1 MSDKPTSSA
10 ITSSHRTNRHT
21 AQERSPDDLDETSTA
36 ATTRRE
42 MIRAKV
48 TGDVMAEKTT
58 HNSNENGKGRM
69 PNERPTRPAVVD
81 DVFGSYEIDVHTLD
95 RRRYHRSRY
104 RQKASQSFKTCRFC
118 RLAEPARAKLAEYC
132 RGANHSKQCT
142 YEFPLESDER
152 NANLQPVPAP
162 TRNTTWKDDVRKTE
176 KPAKADVP
184 IAAELETTT
193 PAKKKRSGR
202 TSGGL
207 EKWRYYENLVKRP
220 DKQTDR
226 SCPYCRSSENAS
238 RYENAVYCRGRIESK
253 DCTFDGHK
261 GSLRVSAKMKTPKQ
275 AASEPA
281 KVVSVVHQATTPKT
295 PSHSVGIPDT
305 TVDEDQLDMKLYYA
319 SLIRDQTQTGY
330 RFCVDCIRSGDAQR
344 RRLSFWCRGRISYK
358 ACGHWDGDESRHR
371 RRRRQ
376 SAPEGL
382 LYTRDP
388 ANDISLAPAQSHEA
402 MAIPEEPMANTT
414 DGNVD
419 RAPRLSTSIVVD
431 NTKQARSI
439 NSMATLYYPEVHKL
453 GHGGVM
459 HCKLCRSAG
468 GRRKEMSAYCRGR
481 TSSSRCQFSFDADT
495 AEETDT
501 KVEPIVKKRG
511 RPRKS
516 LDIPTTVPTPSIDIV
531 TAAPAS
537 TNVTVNA
544 VQEGQQSEVVKR
556 KRGRP
561 RKTPLFDPADVL
573 VPEPGPVKRK
583 PGRPKSLSTT
593 TNPITE
599 TNVGDEHV
607 RQVKVRSD
615 GAETLEPVKRKHRPR
630 SRSLDLEDTKEEDL
644 LAGEAVIADSRTR
657 PSPGWARAGARKTPS
672 TATRPRSRSRTFD
685 VVVPISRSSTPP
697 CLLPTVASARRDK
710 SGLAVPV
717 SSMRNYHSH
726 QISPHLIDLNAR
738 RVLNDLPPSSPPAS
752 SSPSASPRPIHH
764 LPFRSS
770 PLASVRPRNRTSTAR
785 SETPSLPI
793 KGILR
798 QSSEFSD
805 TPRSNKRIRFSL
817 MRSPS
822 PIEVDNESSDDELLL
837 LAPSST
843 SRRSAPPSSH
853 RHGSSSPYGPESRY
867 VESPQTGRLSS
878 SMLAAYAPTLD
889 RVPTLDSSSS
899 MYTPPQRSTLSSPPI
914 NADSAPVSRGMMAPP
929 PVPSKGTPTP
939 HSEPRPRD
947 EIRRAHTVG
956 PAHRPRSS
964 TFSAKSSDRP
974 VAENMVIRRLINDVR

>member
-1 MSDKPTSSA
+1 
-10 ITSSHRTNRHT
+10 
-21 AQERSPDDLDETSTA
+21 
-36 ATTRRE
+36 

-48 TGDVMAEKTT
+48 TGDVMAEKIS
-58 HNSNENGKGRM
+58 HDKNEKGKGRM
-69 PNERPTRPAVVD
+69 VNERPTRPAVVD

-142 YEFPLESDER
+142 FELPLESDER
-152 NANLQPVPAP
+152 NADSQPVPPP
-162 TRNTTWKDDVRKTE
+162 TRNTTWKNDVRKIE
-176 KPAKADVP
+176 KPARADVP
-184 IAAELETTT
+184 IATELETTT

-226 SCPYCRSSENAS
+226 SCPYCRSSEDAS

-281 KVVSVVHQATTPKT
+281 KVVPVVHQATTPKT
-295 PSHSVGIPDT
+295 PSHTVGIPDA
-305 TVDEDQLDMKLYYA
+305 TVDEDQLDLKLYYA

-330 RFCVDCIRSGDAQR
+330 RFCVDCIRSADAER

-382 LYTRDP
+382 LSTRDP
-388 ANDISLAPAQSHEA
+388 TNEVSLAPTQSHDA
-402 MAIPEEPMANTT
+402 STVLREPMPNIIDVA
-414 DGNVD
+414 DD
-419 RAPRLSTSIVVD
+419 SIPHLSTSIVVD

-495 AEETDT
+495 TVETET

-516 LDIPTTVPTPSIDIV
+516 LDIPTTVPTPSIDIA
-531 TAAPAS
+531 TAAPVTTS
-537 TNVTVNA
+537 VTVNA

-561 RKTPLFDPADVL
+561 RKTPLFDPPDVL

-583 PGRPKSLSTT
+583 AGRPKSTPATT
-593 TNPITE
+593 IPFTRTDA
-599 TNVGDEHV
+599 GDDHV
-607 RQVKVRSD
+607 RQAKTVSD
-615 GAETLEPVKRKHRPR
+615 GADTVEPLKRKDRPR
-630 SRSLDLEDTKEEDL
+630 SPPLDLEDDKDENI
-644 LAGEAVIADSRTR
+644 LAGEERKTR
-657 PSPGWARAGARKTPS
+657 PRPGWARAGARRTSS

-697 CLLPTVASARRDK
+697 CLSPTLASAGRDK

-717 SSMRNYHSH
+717 SSMRNYRSQ
-726 QISPHLIDLNAR
+726 QISPHLIDLSAR
-738 RVLNDLPPSSPPAS
+738 TVLNDLPPSSPPAS

-770 PLASVRPRNRTSTAR
+770 PLASVQPRNRTSTAR

-822 PIEVDNESSDDELLL
+822 PIEVGSESSDDELLL
-837 LAPSST
+837 VAPSST
-843 SRRSAPPSSH
+843 SRQSAPPSSH

-878 SMLAAYAPTLD
+878 SLLAAYAPTLD
-889 RVPTLDSSSS
+889 RLPTLGSASSL
-899 MYTPPQRSTLSSPPI
+899 YTPPQRSTLSSPPI
-914 NADSAPVSRGMMAPP
+914 NADSAPISRGMMAPP

-939 HSEPRPRD
+939 HSEPRPRED
-947 EIRRAHTVG
+947 IRRAHTVG

-974 VAENMVIRRLINDVR
+974 VAENMVIRRLINDVH